1 MRRISLSLILENL
14 LLQHALIQFMQ
25 SDSAHRLTNIFEF
38 AVVHGLNDL
47 DTGSLPRA
55 IELRGFGHNVVEISG
70 QECII

>member
-1 MRRISLSLILENL
+1 
-14 LLQHALIQFMQ
+14 MQ